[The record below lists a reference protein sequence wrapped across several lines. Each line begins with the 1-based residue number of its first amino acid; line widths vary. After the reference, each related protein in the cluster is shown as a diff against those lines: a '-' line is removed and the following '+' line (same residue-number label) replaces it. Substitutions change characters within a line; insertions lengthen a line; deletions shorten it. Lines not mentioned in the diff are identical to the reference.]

1 MLLNYEVRYKLHRS
15 VKEFAMP
22 IQTSRLQ
29 LEPRVIRPVA
39 DPLGL
44 FIRVG
49 L

>member
-1 MLLNYEVRYKLHRS
+1 
-15 VKEFAMP
+15 MP

-29 LEPRVIRPVA
+29 LEPRVIRLVA